1 MEPAPLTRRVLR
13 LAFQAQSLALLC
25 PILPSCKIVRTR
37 KLNAS
42 HYALV
47 TDGTICFVL
56 DLANTGT
63 EANRI

>member
-1 MEPAPLTRRVLR
+1 MEVAPLTRRVLR

-42 HYALV
+42 HYALIADDIAYFSV
-47 TDGTICFVL
+47 GT
-56 DLANTGT
+56 
-63 EANRI
+63 